1 VGIGKCRKPDGV
13 DVMCPSFMVLR
24 EERHTTRGRARLLFE
39 MLDGEVIQDRWRSP
53 EVKDALDLCLSC
65 KGCTKDCPVH
75 VDMPTY
81 KAEFLHHHYEGRLRP
96 RHAYAFGLIDQAC
109 RLGAA
114 FPGVTNLVGSTAPL
128 ARAVK
133 LAAGVTG
140 RRPLP
145 NFSAVTLQR
154 WFRARRPRN
163 VGRPQVVVW
172 PDTFTNHF
180 RVQVG
185 IAAVEAIEAAGWQVV
200 MPEGH
205 VCCGRPLYDY
215 GFLDLAERYL
225 RRSIV
230 MVRRQVRGGIP
241 VVGIEPSCVAVFRD
255 ELPKLLPHD
264 DDGRRL
270 TECASHFSEFF
281 LTHNL
286 EPPRLDGRALLWGHC
301 HQKATGGIESE
312 RALLEQ
318 MGLAVDTV
326 TGGCCGLAGSWGFE
340 DAHYDLSMAI
350 GEKALLPEVRHAAP
364 TTLIVADGFS
374 CGTQIRDGGT
384 GREAL
389 HLAQVMQLAR
399 TRRDL
404 DAYPERDPV
413 LQGPRRLHR
422 FAGRTPGR

>member
-1 VGIGKCRKPDGV
+1 
-13 DVMCPSFMVLR
+13 
-24 EERHTTRGRARLLFE
+24 
-39 MLDGEVIQDRWRSP
+39 
-53 EVKDALDLCLSC
+53 
-65 KGCTKDCPVH
+65 
-75 VDMPTY
+75 
-81 KAEFLHHHYEGRLRP
+81 
-96 RHAYAFGLIDQAC
+96 
-109 RLGAA
+109 
-114 FPGVTNLVGSTAPL
+114 
-128 ARAVK
+128 
-133 LAAGVTG
+133 
-140 RRPLP
+140 
-145 NFSAVTLQR
+145 
-154 WFRARRPRN
+154 
-163 VGRPQVVVW
+163 
-172 PDTFTNHF
+172 
-180 RVQVG
+180 
-185 IAAVEAIEAAGWQVV
+185 
-200 MPEGH
+200 
-205 VCCGRPLYDY
+205 LYDY
-215 GFLDLAERYL
+215 GLLDLAERYL
-225 RRSIV
+225 RRSIA
-230 MVRRQVRGGIP
+230 MVRQQVRAGIP

-281 LTHNL
+281 PTHNL
-286 EPPRLDGRALLWGHC
+286 EPPGLEGRALLWGHC
-301 HQKATGGIESE
+301 HQKATGGIDSE

-318 MGLAVDTV
+318 MGLAVGTV